1 MPTPGSY
8 IFLESMKS
16 ILGPF
21 SLEAGMVSSSGPFQH
36 FSAILLAS
44 VTALVPAGC
53 KNEAGSTASVPPPE
67 VQVAHVLQ
75 QDLPVYAEHVGTTD
89 GFVNATIQARVSG
102 YLIAR
107 AFDEGSFVRKGDL
120 LFQIDPRPFEASL
133 AESKGQLRR
142 AEAQLLKSDL
152 DVKRDTPLAKAKA
165 ISQKDLDDSI
175 QLNAAARGSHAAAK
189 AAVEQAQLNV
199 TFTRIESP
207 IDGVTGIAKAQIGD
221 LVGPTTGAL
230 TSVSTVDPIR
240 VYFPISEQE
249 YLRVAEKIQA
259 GYKDM
264 KTPRHDQLEL
274 ILGDGSVYPH
284 KGNFLLADRQVDVK
298 TGTIRVAAL
307 FPNPKNIL
315 RPGLFA
321 RVRAVTKTKPG
332 ALLIPQRAI
341 TELQGQYQLAVVGP
355 ENKIEIRS
363 VKVAERT
370 GALWVIDEGL
380 QPGER
385 VVVEGLQKVKAGMTV
400 NPKPYQ
406 QTPEQPA

>member
-1 MPTPGSY
+1 
-8 IFLESMKS
+8 
-16 ILGPF
+16 
-21 SLEAGMVSSSGPFQH
+21 MVSSSRPFLQ

-44 VTALVPAGC
+44 ATALVPAGC
-53 KNEAGSTASVPPPE
+53 KNEAGSTASIAPPE

-75 QDLPVYAEHVGTTD
+75 QDLPVHAEYVGTTD

-102 YLIAR
+102 YLVSR

-142 AEAQLLKSDL
+142 AEAQLLKTDL

-175 QLNAAARGSHAAAK
+175 QLNAAAKGSHAAAK

-199 TFTRIESP
+199 TFTRIEAP

-221 LVGPTTGAL
+221 LVGPTTGPL

-264 KTPRHDQLEL
+264 KTARHDQLEL
-274 ILGDGSVYPH
+274 ILGDGSLYPH

-307 FPNPKNIL
+307 FPNP
-315 RPGLFA
+315 G
-321 RVRAVTKTKPG
+321 
-332 ALLIPQRAI
+332 
-341 TELQGQYQLAVVGP
+341 
-355 ENKIEIRS
+355 
-363 VKVAERT
+363 
-370 GALWVIDEGL
+370 
-380 QPGER
+380 
-385 VVVEGLQKVKAGMTV
+385 
-400 NPKPYQ
+400 
-406 QTPEQPA
+406 

>member
-1 MPTPGSY
+1 MVRSSR
-8 IFLESMKS
+8 LSQ
-16 ILGPF
+16 PF
-21 SLEAGMVSSSGPFQH
+21 G
-36 FSAILLAS
+36 AILLALM
-44 VTALVPAGC
+44 TALAPAGC
-53 KNEAGSTASVPPPE
+53 KNEAESTSSVSPPE

-102 YLIAR
+102 YLITR

-133 AESKGQLRR
+133 AESKGQLKR
-142 AEAQLLKSDL
+142 AEAQFLKTDL

-175 QLNAAARGSHAAAK
+175 QLNAAAKGSLAAAK

-199 TFTRIESP
+199 TFTRIEAP

-221 LVGPTTGAL
+221 LVGPTTGPL

-259 GYKDM
+259 SYKDM

-307 FPNPKNIL
+307 FPNPGNIL

-341 TELQGQYQLAVVGP
+341 TELQGQFQLAVVGP
-355 ENKIEIRS
+355 DNKIEIRS

-370 GALWVIDEGL
+370 GALWVIDQGL

-406 QTPEQPA
+406 QTPDHPA